1 MSHLVI
7 TIGCEYGAKGNQIGR
22 KIAEDLGF
30 QFYDRNI
37 VDAIIYEVGIP
48 GEIMEKVEEGVTI
61 VGKGAEGEERGEFS
75 QYADLTKRAIHVQKT
90 IIRKLS
96 DRESCVIIG
105 RSADYILKEHKPIL
119 RVFIYSPDEVRIK
132 NVMESHK
139 VSEKEAKQIILETDK
154 RYHKRHMALTG
165 SNRGDRHTFADIT
178 YIAILCFIT
187 PVRVSNQA
195 TSHTDQV
202 SVASCKDIIGNLRIP
217 DISDSDR
224 WLSKFIANG
233 FCHV

>member
-1 MSHLVI
+1 MKLEKDVDYEIKS
-7 TIGCEYGAKGNQIGR
+7 
-22 KIAEDLGF
+22 IANGT
-30 QFYDRNI
+30 N
-37 VDAIIYEVGIP
+37 VGTAT
-48 GEIMEKVEEGVTI
+48 VTI

-165 SNRGDRHTFADIT
+165 SNRGDRHNRDILIDSSLLGVDGT
-178 YIAILCFIT
+178 ARLIETLAK
-187 PVRVSNQA
+187 
-195 TSHTDQV
+195 QV
-202 SVASCKDIIGNLRIP
+202 EKQ
-217 DISDSDR
+217 
-224 WLSKFIANG
+224 
-233 FCHV
+233 

>member
-37 VDAIIYEVGIP
+37 VDAIIHEVGIP

-105 RSADYILKEHKPIL
+105 RSAVPKLIGFLK
-119 RVFIYSPDEVRIK
+119 
-132 NVMESHK
+132 
-139 VSEKEAKQIILETDK
+139 KQE
-154 RYHKRHMALTG
+154 
-165 SNRGDRHTFADIT
+165 
-178 YIAILCFIT
+178 
-187 PVRVSNQA
+187 
-195 TSHTDQV
+195 
-202 SVASCKDIIGNLRIP
+202 
-217 DISDSDR
+217 
-224 WLSKFIANG
+224 ANG
-233 FCHV
+233 KFFSKAMQKETNTDMEEV

>member
-37 VDAIIYEVGIP
+37 VDAIIHEVGIP
-48 GEIMEKVEEGVTI
+48 GEIMEKVEE
-61 VGKGAEGEERGEFS
+61 EERGEFS

-105 RSADYILKEHKPIL
+105 RSADYILKEHKSIL

-165 SNRGDRHTFADIT
+165 SNRGDRHNRDILIDSSLLGVDGT
-178 YIAILCFIT
+178 ARLIETLAK
-187 PVRVSNQA
+187 
-195 TSHTDQV
+195 QV
-202 SVASCKDIIGNLRIP
+202 EKQ
-217 DISDSDR
+217 
-224 WLSKFIANG
+224 
-233 FCHV
+233 

>member
-37 VDAIIYEVGIP
+37 VDAIIHEVGIP

-61 VGKGAEGEERGEFS
+61 VGKGAEGEER
-75 QYADLTKRAIHVQKT
+75 
-90 IIRKLS
+90 
-96 DRESCVIIG
+96 
-105 RSADYILKEHKPIL
+105 KPIL

-165 SNRGDRHTFADIT
+165 SNRGDRHNRDILIDSSLLGVDGT
-178 YIAILCFIT
+178 ARLIETLAK
-187 PVRVSNQA
+187 
-195 TSHTDQV
+195 QV
-202 SVASCKDIIGNLRIP
+202 EKQ
-217 DISDSDR
+217 
-224 WLSKFIANG
+224 
-233 FCHV
+233 

>member
-37 VDAIIYEVGIP
+37 VDAIIHEVGIP

-165 SNRGDRHTFADIT
+165 GDRHNRDILIDSSLLGVDGT
-178 YIAILCFIT
+178 ARLIETLAK
-187 PVRVSNQA
+187 
-195 TSHTDQV
+195 QV
-202 SVASCKDIIGNLRIP
+202 EKQ
-217 DISDSDR
+217 
-224 WLSKFIANG
+224 
-233 FCHV
+233 